1 MLAFILFISL
11 VNVTLGF
18 SLAVASSPNL
28 RWPSLPKL
36 RLNWRWKRASK
47 TVEEPLP
54 TPAVAVVETAPV
66 SATPSL
72 SEVAAVEELPT
83 EWLDDLQRDGI
94 VAQSFVEAS
103 VQVLRLEVGRYR
115 EQLITAESRTK
126 SYLASSD
133 AAALVQ
139 LRDDLKFINTDWLSK
154 QTTAAD
160 MLADRR
166 GRLGDFETQGVG
178 LEQVLLDQTAQIES
192 TSSNLDQLDFQ
203 TDAVLAGRRML
214 IEVSRLIDLAHTLR
228 DRMHDTLATIM
239 RSQERLDTVDK
250 RMQLDS
256 GTGLLNRVGLEV
268 LLHEW
273 WRDDPQRQRL
283 VSVVLV
289 DIDRFSRL
297 NERLGTRAGDR
308 CLIAFS
314 ELISHLV
321 RRDRGFD
328 RVVRHAGQQLLLFLG
343 DTGPRNATSAVE
355 RMRQTIEATTFDYQ
369 GTEFE
374 LTISSGVLEISRD
387 DDLPSLVGRLELALR
402 QAKKG
407 GRNRTSLD
415 EGKGAALVD
424 PPQFQVKGRVVKID
438 D

>member
-1 MLAFILFISL
+1 MFLFLMFIAML
-11 VNVTLGF
+11 NVTLGYC
-18 SLAVASSPNL
+18 LAVTTSPHWE
-28 RWPSLPKL
+28 WPSLP
-36 RLNWRWKRASK
+36 RFRFSWPRRPQRAS
-47 TVEEPLP
+47 EP
-54 TPAVAVVETAPV
+54 VAAEAPV
-66 SATPSL
+66 EPAATWVDDQVTPL
-72 SEVAAVEELPT
+72 TEVPQVEELPT
-83 EWLDDLQRDGI
+83 EWLDQLQGEGI

-115 EQLITAESRTK
+115 EQLIAAEGRTK
-126 SYLASSD
+126 NYLTSSD
-133 AAALVQ
+133 GAALVQ
-139 LRDDLKFINTDWLSK
+139 LRDELLQINTEWLGK
-154 QTTAAD
+154 QTSAAD

-166 GRLGDFETQGVG
+166 GKLGDFETQGVG

-192 TSSNLDQLDFQ
+192 TGSNLSQLDFH

-214 IEVSRLIDLAHTLR
+214 LEIARLVDLAHTLR

-239 RSQERLDTVDK
+239 RSQERLDSVDK

-256 GTGLLNRVGLEV
+256 GTGLLNRVGLEA

-273 WRDDPQRQRL
+273 WRDDPSRQRL

-289 DIDRFSRL
+289 DIDRFARL
-297 NERLGTRAGDR
+297 NERVGTRGGDR
-308 CLIAFS
+308 LLVAFAQLM
-314 ELISHLV
+314 EHLV

-374 LTISSGVLEISRD
+374 LTISSGTTEISKD

-402 QAKKG
+402 TAKKG
-407 GRNRTSLD
+407 GRNRTAID
-415 EGKGAALVD
+415 EGKGATLVD
-424 PPQFQVKGRVVKID
+424 PPQYQVKGRVVKVD